1 MYHNYYHC
9 FYHYHNN
16 YHYEYHYYMYMQFST
31 YLLMPLALLREA
43 VSSPLVWL
51 FEQHSMRHTRSISY
65 AMETMR

>member
-31 YLLMPLALLREA
+31 YLLMPLALLREV

-51 FEQHSMRHTRSISY
+51 S
-65 AMETMR
+65 